1 MLVDTLGLVM
11 AVVVHEEDIQ
21 DRAGAVLLSAKVQN
35 VFPHIQHVWADAGDT
50 GKLIAAV
57 KQVMGWTLEI
67 VKHSWF
73 GNLWAWVE
81 NGQPAPVIEKPVG
94 FVVRK

>member
-1 MLVDTLGLVM
+1 MPTTGLGGPRGYDGGKKVSRCKRHVLVDTLGLVM
-11 AVVVHEEDIQ
+11 AVVVHEADIQ

-57 KQVMGWTLEI
+57 KQVMG
-67 VKHSWF
+67 
-73 GNLWAWVE
+73 
-81 NGQPAPVIEKPVG
+81 
-94 FVVRK
+94 